1 MIRKIELLAPAK
13 NADVAIAAIMAG
25 ADAVYIGAEQFSAR
39 AAASNSV
46 ADIAKVCDFAHQYY
60 AKVYVALN
68 TLLNNEELAE
78 AEKLIGELY
87 KIGVDGLIVQDAGL
101 LELDLPPIPLIAST
115 QMDNS
120 SAEKIKFIEDVG
132 FSRAILARELN
143 IEQIKQIRS
152 QTNIELECFVHGSI
166 CVGAS
171 GRCLMS
177 YAAGGRSGNRGQC
190 AQPCRKLYSLKDSD
204 GKTIVK
210 NRYLLSLKDMNRSEE
225 LKQLIDAGIGSFKIE
240 GRLKDVDYVVNT
252 VGYYRKKLDDILAKK
267 NSATEDLVLATENT
281 EDTEKRKTKNGFT
294 KSSSGTVKLDF
305 EPNLIKTFNRGF
317 TDYGI
322 SGNFSNVGSNDT
334 PKSVGEFIGIVKIA
348 DRKTFI
354 IDGKKVLNNGDGI
367 CFFDRLGNLSG
378 TTVNGMDGRKVWP
391 QKTDEI
397 FVGQEIYR
405 NYDKLFCDKLNTNAA
420 ERKIAVKITIAGLTV
435 NAVDE
440 DGNSASVKIDAQPV
454 VAEKKPAAKQA
465 FYNQLTRLGNTFFEC
480 NDFKFESGD
489 IYFVPVSKLNEARRQ
504 LVEQLIKVRAE
515 NRPIESAKIL
525 KNNFPYPQKHLIYSD
540 NVLNKKAQDFYRR
553 HGVETIEPAAESGL
567 DLTSRIVM
575 TTKYCLQKELGLC
588 RGKIAGEPA
597 EPMTL
602 TDEDGREYEISFLC
616 GECGMEIVR
625 KNKK

>member
-1 MIRKIELLAPAK
+1 MTRKIELLAPAK
-13 NADVAIAAIMAG
+13 NTDIAIAAITAG

-39 AAASNSV
+39 AAAGNSV

-78 AEKLIGELY
+78 AEKLIGELH

-120 SAEKIKFIEDVG
+120 SAEKIKFLEEVG

-143 IEQIKQIRS
+143 IEQIKQIHS

-177 YAAGGRSGNRGQC
+177 YSAGGRSGNRGQC

-225 LKQLIDAGIGSFKIE
+225 LEQLIDAGISSFKIE

-252 VGYYRKKLDDILAKK
+252 VGYYRKKLDQILAKK
-267 NSATEDLVLATENT
+267 DL
-281 EDTEKRKTKNGFT
+281 R

-322 SGNFSNVGSNDT
+322 SGIFSNIGSNDT

-367 CFFDRLGNLSG
+367 CFFDRQGSLSG
-378 TTVNGMDGRKVWP
+378 TTVNGMEGRKVWP

-480 NDFKFESGD
+480 GDFKFESGD
-489 IYFVPVSKLNEARRQ
+489 VYFVPVSKLNEARRQ
-504 LVEQLIKVRAE
+504 LIEQLAKTRTE
-515 NRPIESAKIL
+515 NRPIETAKIL

-567 DLTSRIVM
+567 DLTGRIVM

-588 RGKIAGEPA
+588 RGKIAGVPA

-602 TDEDGREYEISFLC
+602 TDEDRREYEISFLC

-625 KNKK
+625 KI

>member
-1 MIRKIELLAPAK
+1 MENEQMTQKIELLAPAK
-13 NADVAIAAIMAG
+13 NADIAIAAITAG

-39 AAASNSV
+39 SAAGNST

-60 AKVYVALN
+60 AKVYAAIN

-78 AEKLIGELY
+78 AEKIIGELY

-120 SAEKIKFIEDVG
+120 SVERIKFLEEVG

-143 IEQIKQIRS
+143 LEQIKQIHS
-152 QTNIELECFVHGSI
+152 QTNIALECFIHGSI

-190 AQPCRKLYSLKDSD
+190 AQPCRKLYTLKDSD
-204 GKTIVK
+204 GKKIVE
-210 NRYLLSLKDMNRSEE
+210 NRYLLSLKDMNRSEYLE
-225 LKQLIDAGIGSFKIE
+225 QLIDAGVSSFKIE

-252 VGYYRKKLDDILAKK
+252 VGYYRKKLDGILAKK
-267 NSATEDLVLATENT
+267 DLQ
-281 EDTEKRKTKNGFT
+281 
-294 KSSSGTVKLDF
+294 KSSSGIVKLNF
-305 EPNLIKTFNRGF
+305 EPNLTKTFNRGF

-322 SGNFSNVGSNDT
+322 SGKFSNLGSIDT

-348 DRKTFI
+348 DRKTFML
-354 IDGKKVLNNGDGI
+354 DGKKVLNNGDGI
-367 CFFDRLGNLSG
+367 CFFDRDGNLTG
-378 TTVNGMDGRKVWP
+378 TTVNGMEGRKVWP

-405 NYDKLFCDKLNTNAA
+405 NYDKLFCDKLNANAA
-420 ERKIAVKITIAGLTV
+420 ERKIAIKITIDGLTV

-440 DGNSASVKIDAQPV
+440 DGNSASVKIDAEPV
-454 VAEKKPAAKQA
+454 VAEKKPEAKQA
-465 FYNQLTRLGNTFFEC
+465 FFTQLTRLGNTIFQC
-480 NDFKFESGD
+480 GDFKFEPGGVGV
-489 IYFVPVSKLNEARRQ
+489 YFVPVSKLNEARRQ
-504 LVEQLIKVRAE
+504 LVEQLTKVRAE
-515 NRPIESAKIL
+515 NRPVCTAKIL
-525 KNNFPYPQKHLIYSD
+525 KNNFPYPQKHLSYSD

-567 DLTSRIVM
+567 DLTGRIVM
-575 TTKYCLQKELGLC
+575 TTKYCLRKELGLC
-588 RGKIAGEPA
+588 RGKIAGDAA
-597 EPMTL
+597 EPMAL

-616 GECGMEIVR
+616 GQCGMEIVR
-625 KNKK
+625 RI

>member
-1 MIRKIELLAPAK
+1 MTQKIELLAPAK
-13 NADVAIAAIMAG
+13 NADIAIAAITAG

-39 AAASNSV
+39 SAAGNST

-60 AKVYVALN
+60 AKVYVAIN

-78 AEKLIGELY
+78 AEKIIGELY

-120 SAEKIKFIEDVG
+120 SAEKIKFLEEVG

-143 IEQIKQIRS
+143 LEQIKQIHS
-152 QTNIELECFVHGSI
+152 KTNIALECFVHGSI

-190 AQPCRKLYSLKDSD
+190 AQPCRKLYTLKDSD
-204 GKTIVK
+204 GKTIVE
-210 NRYLLSLKDMNRSEE
+210 NRYLLSLKDMNRSEYLE
-225 LKQLIDAGIGSFKIE
+225 QMIDSGISSFKIE

-252 VGYYRKKLDDILAKK
+252 VGYYRKKLDQILAKK
-267 NSATEDLVLATENT
+267 DLQ
-281 EDTEKRKTKNGFT
+281 
-294 KSSSGTVKLDF
+294 KSSSGEVKLNF
-305 EPNLIKTFNRGF
+305 EPNLTKTFNRGF

-322 SGNFSNVGSNDT
+322 SGKFANLGSTDT
-334 PKSVGEFIGIVKIA
+334 PKFVGEFIGIVKIA
-348 DRKTFI
+348 DRKTFML
-354 IDGKKVLNNGDGI
+354 DGKKVLNNGDGI
-367 CFFDRLGNLSG
+367 CFFDRQGNLTG

-420 ERKIAVKITIAGLTV
+420 ERRVSVKITIDGLTV

-440 DGNSASVKIDAQPV
+440 DGNSTSVKIDAQPT
-454 VAEKKPAAKQA
+454 VAQKKPEAKQA
-465 FYNQLTRLGNTFFEC
+465 FYAQLTRLGNTIFQC
-480 NDFKFESGD
+480 GDFKFETSD
-489 IYFVPVSKLNEARRQ
+489 IYFVPMSKLNEARRQ
-504 LVEQLIKVRAE
+504 LIEQLTKVRAE
-515 NRPIESAKIL
+515 NRPICTTKIL
-525 KNNFPYPQKHLIYSD
+525 KNNFPYPQKHLSYSD

-567 DLTSRIVM
+567 DLTGRIVM
-575 TTKYCLQKELGLC
+575 TTKYCLRKELELC
-588 RGKIAGEPA
+588 RGKITSEPA
-597 EPMTL
+597 EPMVL

-616 GECGMEIVR
+616 GQCGMEITR
-625 KNKK
+625 LI

>member
-1 MIRKIELLAPAK
+1 MTRKIELLAPAK
-13 NADVAIAAIMAG
+13 NADIAIAAFTAG

-39 AAASNSV
+39 AAAGNSV

-60 AKVYVALN
+60 AKVYAAVN
-68 TLLNNEELAE
+68 TLLNNEELGA

-101 LELDLPPIPLIAST
+101 LELELPPIPLIAST

-120 SAEKIKFIEDVG
+120 SAEKIKFLEEVG

-143 IEQIKQIRS
+143 LEQIKQIRS
-152 QTNIELECFVHGSI
+152 GTNIELECFVQGSI

-190 AQPCRKLYSLKDSD
+190 AQPCRKLYSLKDSV
-204 GKTIVK
+204 GKKIVE

-225 LKQLIDAGIGSFKIE
+225 LEQLIDAGISSFKIE

-252 VGYYRKKLDDILAKK
+252 VGYYRKKLDEILAKK
-267 NSATEDLVLATENT
+267 DLQ
-281 EDTEKRKTKNGFT
+281 
-294 KSSSGTVKLDF
+294 KSSSGNVKLNF
-305 EPNLIKTFNRGF
+305 EPNLAKTFNRGF

-322 SGNFSNVGSNDT
+322 SGKFSNLGSIDT

-367 CFFDRLGNLSG
+367 CFLDRQGNLTG
-378 TTVNGMDGRKVWP
+378 TTVNGMENRKVFP

-397 FVGQEIYR
+397 FVSQKIYR
-405 NYDKLFCDKLNTNAA
+405 NYDKLFCDKLNANAA
-420 ERKIAVKITIAGLTV
+420 ERKITVKMTIDGLTV

-440 DGNSASVKIDAQPV
+440 DGNSASVKIDAEPV

-465 FYNQLTRLGNTFFEC
+465 FYNQLTRLGNTFFQC
-480 NDFKFESGD
+480 SDFKFESGD
-489 IYFVPVSKLNEARRQ
+489 VYFVPVSKLNEARRQ
-504 LVEQLIKVRAE
+504 LIEQLTKTRAE
-515 NRPIESAKIL
+515 NRPICTAKIL
-525 KNNFPYPQKHLIYSD
+525 KNNFPYLQKHLIYSD

-567 DLTSRIVM
+567 DLTGRIVM
-575 TTKYCLQKELGLC
+575 TTKYCLKKELGLC
-588 RGKIAGEPA
+588 RGKNTGEPA
-597 EPMTL
+597 EPMIL

-616 GECGMEIVR
+616 GQCGMEITRQV
-625 KNKK
+625 